1 MNADTSNDNIPEDQT
16 ALTVNDDTVIGA
28 DSASDDTIITVPSE
42 ATIISAP
49 GVEEHTV
56 VGAAASDKT
65 VIPSSTTDQYPT
77 LIGSLMDTS
86 LALAEILADVEEAH
100 EAEAAERIL
109 RTEELA
115 QQSRFSLRHI
125 NGILTCLTQPVIAG
139 RLPTAPRRGDVAVQ
153 LLVLES
159 PDGIVSGT
167 HARIEAL
174 GDVVVVTDLN
184 STNGTKVIIPGKP
197 TILLAPGESLALPSG
212 AIIDL
217 GDSNRLEVLG

>member
-1 MNADTSNDNIPEDQT
+1 MNTDTSSNNVPEDHT

-28 DSASDDTIITVPSE
+28 EVSADDTIITAPSD
-42 ATIISAP
+42 ATIV
-49 GVEEHTV
+49 GVPEVEDHTI
-56 VGAAASDKT
+56 AASVETDET

-86 LALAEILADVEEAH
+86 LGLAEILADVEEAQ
-100 EAEAAERIL
+100 EAEEAERIQ

-115 QQSRFSLRHI
+115 QQSRFFLRHI
-125 NGILTCLTQPVIAG
+125 NGRKISLTQPVIAG
-139 RLPTAPRRGDVAVQ
+139 RLPAAPRRGDGAVQ

-159 PDGIVSGT
+159 PEGIVSGT
-167 HARIEAL
+167 HARIEAQ

-184 STNGTKVIIPGKP
+184 STNGTRVIIPGKP
-197 TILLAPGESLALPSG
+197 TVLLAPGESMALASG